1 MTRTEIMA
9 GRGGGKWTDRR
20 ISVSPSR
27 HHLISLDGVKK
38 ELSVRK
44 ELRLSLQTWSMVVNF
59 TKEEETTRNTRRET
73 SVEGK

>member
-1 MTRTEIMA
+1 M
-9 GRGGGKWTDRR
+9 DRQKNPYS
-20 ISVSPSR
+20 SVRPSK